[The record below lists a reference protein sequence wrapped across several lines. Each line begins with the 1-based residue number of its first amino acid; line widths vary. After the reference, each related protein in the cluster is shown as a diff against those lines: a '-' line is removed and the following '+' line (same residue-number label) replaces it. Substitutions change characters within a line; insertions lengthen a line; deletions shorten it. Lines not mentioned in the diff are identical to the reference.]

1 MLERFAR
8 GSAGQG
14 VAGSGLGLAI
24 VKAVADAHRA
34 TLALLDRPGGGLIV
48 RLVFPRS
55 AAARLPAIALVLALA
70 VAGQPVMAATTTAY
84 PALQQRTAHL
94 LIHAATDRPVMEP
107 LLRDFQAVHRGVAID
122 YVEMQSGEVHDSV
135 AAAPRPPD
143 LAISSALDLQAK
155 LVNDGWTQPHVSA
168 ETALVPSWA
177 NWRDEAYGFTLE
189 PATIVYA
196 TQRLA
201 TGEVPRSRAE
211 LLRLLLDHPDRF
223 HRRVATY
230 DIARAGVGYL
240 FATQD
245 SLLTNQFWRLA
256 IALGEVTTPAVR
268 DLSRDAGRDRAR
280 RDPARLQRPGLLR
293 ARSPAGGRTDRYC
306 LAA

>member
-1 MLERFAR
+1 
-8 GSAGQG
+8 
-14 VAGSGLGLAI
+14 
-24 VKAVADAHRA
+24 
-34 TLALLDRPGGGLIV
+34 
-48 RLVFPRS
+48 
-55 AAARLPAIALVLALA
+55 
-70 VAGQPVMAATTTAY
+70 MAATTTAY

-201 TGEVPRSRAE
+201 TGEVPRC
-211 LLRLLLDHPDRF
+211 
-223 HRRVATY
+223 
-230 DIARAGVGYL
+230 
-240 FATQD
+240 
-245 SLLTNQFWRLA
+245 
-256 IALGEVTTPAVR
+256 
-268 DLSRDAGRDRAR
+268 AGRNCA
-280 RDPARLQRPGLLR
+280 PSTIPTASIAGSRPTT
-293 ARSPAGGRTDRYC
+293 SPAPAWVTCSPPRIRS
-306 LAA
+306 